1 MPESSRKQVSVERPA
16 RKRAARRR
24 KVVTTV
30 NLEPAVRA
38 YLDVLMAR
46 HDRDRSYLVN
56 ALVKQHMQAQAH
68 ADVPATFPPSK
79 AP

>member
-1 MPESSRKQVSVERPA
+1 MPESLPPPSSADRPP
-16 RKRAARRR
+16 RKRAVRRR

-30 NLEPAVRA
+30 NLEPTVRA

-56 ALVKQHMQAQAH
+56 ALIKQHMRNESAADLPAQ
-68 ADVPATFPPSK
+68 FPPQ
-79 AP
+79 AD